1 MTSIQERAVRI
12 ADRVRHR
19 ELDPATLC
27 DADWHL
33 LLLAAGLNNQQ
44 SLPPIVCRRVLDRA
58 ARQVGFFAPA
68 DAEADADAG
77 GGLGGAVAARWAP
90 AHN

>member
-1 MTSIQERAVRI
+1 MTSIQERAVRL
-12 ADRVRHR
+12 AERVRHR
-19 ELDPATLC
+19 ELDPATLS

-44 SLPPIVCRRVLDRA
+44 SLPPIVCRRVLDHA
-58 ARQVGFFAPA
+58 GRQVGFFSP
-68 DAEADADAG
+68 ADADAHAVNAAT
-77 GGLGGAVAARWAP
+77 GGAAAAVRWAP